1 MAVVVLLGF
10 SRFRWSSCKSYIHS
24 LFLRCFANAKL
35 ILRCGHR
42 VVTTCSPKNFDLV
55 KSYGADVV
63 FDYNSPTC
71 AKDIKSATNNALRYV
86 LDPFGEAKTL
96 GVCHEAI
103 GRTGGRYCSLE
114 QYQENLCSRRTVKHE
129 LVMGS
134 AIGGRGVELPEP
146 YGIPPRPEIGEWAIP
161 WYRSVQALIDTGK
174 LKPCPVKMIP
184 GKFEGILE
192 GLELMRK
199 GRVSGTKLIVSLE
212 VDC

>member
-1 MAVVVLLGF
+1 M
-10 SRFRWSSCKSYIHS
+10 
-24 LFLRCFANAKL
+24 
-35 ILRCGHR
+35 
-42 VVTTCSPKNFDLV
+42 VTTCSPKNFDLV

-71 AKDIKSATNNALRYV
+71 AKDIKSATSNALRYV
-86 LDPFGEAKTL
+86 LDPFGEARTL

-129 LVMGS
+129 LVMGG
-134 AIGGRGVELPEP
+134 AIAGRGVELPEP

-199 GRVSGTKLIVSLE
+199 GHVSGTKLIVSLE